1 MVFALFLTLALAA
14 PHGRRLFSQPVPRQ
28 QQRMPITMAAATTPK
43 GSRWSPPPPPVD
55 FMMPAAAAA
64 LPAENRTAELMRTRQ
79 ALLQQVASIDVMLA
93 NERNARRAELTAQY
107 ERALKELDDEVPVR
121 SSMPAGPHDLH
132 SQIAPHVGEIVDEI
146 RRVPHQDIAHQDIDI
161 DVVLNHIDSDGDGVL
176 TRAEVRAATAGAAVG
191 AAIGAVPVTIVG
203 CLAGIFCYLACRWLV
218 GRSRR
223 DWLSGGRSPQHGAM
237 AKAGSASAAA
247 ITGESAVR
255 NRKKQSL
262 ASGRC
267 APTVPTNS
275 AAIAC

>member
-1 MVFALFLTLALAA
+1 MRKLLTAMAVLLALVTLAA

-28 QQRMPITMAAATTPK
+28 QQRMPITMAAATAPK

-64 LPAENRTAELMRTRQ
+64 LPAANRTAELMRTRQ

-107 ERALKELDDEVPVR
+107 ERALKELDDEVPLR

-132 SQIAPHVGEIVDEI
+132 SQIAPHFGEIIDEI
-146 RRVPHQDIAHQDIDI
+146 RRAPHQDVAHQDIDI
-161 DVVLNHIDSDGDGVL
+161 DVVLNHIDSDGDGVV
-176 TRAEVRAATAGAAVG
+176 TRAEVR

-223 DWLSGGRSPQHGAM
+223 DWLSGGRSPQQGAM
-237 AKAGSASAAA
+237 AKAGSPSAAA

-262 ASGRC
+262 ASGRG
-267 APTVPTNS
+267 APPVPTNS

>member
-1 MVFALFLTLALAA
+1 MRNLLTAMAVLLALVTLAA

-28 QQRMPITMAAATTPK
+28 QQRMPITVAAATTPT

-55 FMMPAAAAA
+55 FMITAAAAA
-64 LPAENRTAELMRTRQ
+64 LPAANRTAELMRTRQ

-107 ERALKELDDEVPVR
+107 ERALKELDDEVPLR

-132 SQIAPHVGEIVDEI
+132 SQIAPHVGEIIDDI
-146 RRVPHQDIAHQDIDI
+146 RRVPHQDVAHQDIDI
-161 DVVLNHIDSDGDGVL
+161 DVVLNHIDSDGDGVV
-176 TRAEVRAATAGAAVG
+176 TRAEVR

-223 DWLSGGRSPQHGAM
+223 DWLSGGRSPQQGAM
-237 AKAGSASAAA
+237 AKAGSPSAAA

-262 ASGRC
+262 ASGRG
-267 APTVPTNS
+267 APPVPTNS

>member
-1 MVFALFLTLALAA
+1 MRNLLTAMAVLLALVTLAA

-28 QQRMPITMAAATTPK
+28 QQRMPITMAAATAPK

-64 LPAENRTAELMRTRQ
+64 LPAANRTAELMRTRQ

-107 ERALKELDDEVPVR
+107 ERALKELDDEVPLR

-132 SQIAPHVGEIVDEI
+132 SQIAPHVGEIIDEI
-146 RRVPHQDIAHQDIDI
+146 RRAPHQDVAHQDIDI
-161 DVVLNHIDSDGDGVL
+161 DVVLNHIDSDGDGVV
-176 TRAEVRAATAGAAVG
+176 TRAEVR

-203 CLAGIFCYLACRWLV
+203 CLAGIFCYLACRWLL

-223 DWLSGGRSPQHGAM
+223 DWLSGGRSPQQGAM
-237 AKAGSASAAA
+237 AKAGSPSAAA

-262 ASGRC
+262 ASGRG
-267 APTVPTNS
+267 APPVPTNS

>member
-1 MVFALFLTLALAA
+1 MRKLLTAMAVLLALVTLAA

-28 QQRMPITMAAATTPK
+28 QQRMPITMAAATAPK

-64 LPAENRTAELMRTRQ
+64 LPAANRTAELMRTRQ

-107 ERALKELDDEVPVR
+107 ERALKELDDEVPLR

-132 SQIAPHVGEIVDEI
+132 SQIAPHVGEIIDEI
-146 RRVPHQDIAHQDIDI
+146 RRAPHQDVAHQDIDI
-161 DVVLNHIDSDGDGVL
+161 DVVLNHIDSDGDGVV
-176 TRAEVRAATAGAAVG
+176 TRAEVR

-223 DWLSGGRSPQHGAM
+223 DWLSGGRSPQQGAM
-237 AKAGSASAAA
+237 AKAGSPSAAA

-262 ASGRC
+262 ASGRG
-267 APTVPTNS
+267 APPVPTNS

>member
-1 MVFALFLTLALAA
+1 MRKLLTAMAVLLALVTLAA

-28 QQRMPITMAAATTPK
+28 QQRMPITMAAATAPK

-64 LPAENRTAELMRTRQ
+64 LPAANRTAELMRTRQ
-79 ALLQQVASIDVMLA
+79 ALLQQVASIDDMLA

-107 ERALKELDDEVPVR
+107 ERALKELDDEVPLR
-121 SSMPAGPHDLH
+121 SSKPAGPHDLH
-132 SQIAPHVGEIVDEI
+132 SQIAPHVGEIIDDI
-146 RRVPHQDIAHQDIDI
+146 RRVPHQDVAHQDIDI
-161 DVVLNHIDSDGDGVL
+161 DVVLNHIDSDGDGVV
-176 TRAEVRAATAGAAVG
+176 TRAEVR

-203 CLAGIFCYLACRWLV
+203 CLAGIFCYLACRWLL

-223 DWLSGGRSPQHGAM
+223 DWLSGGRSPQQGAM
-237 AKAGSASAAA
+237 AKAGSPSAAA

-262 ASGRC
+262 ASGRG
-267 APTVPTNS
+267 APPVPTNS

>member
-1 MVFALFLTLALAA
+1 MRNSLSTMADLLALVTLAA

-28 QQRMPITMAAATTPK
+28 QQRMPITMAAATAPK

-64 LPAENRTAELMRTRQ
+64 LPAANRTAELMRTRQ

-107 ERALKELDDEVPVR
+107 ERALKELDDEVPLR

-132 SQIAPHVGEIVDEI
+132 SQIAPHVGEIIDEI
-146 RRVPHQDIAHQDIDI
+146 RRAPHQDVAHQDIDI
-161 DVVLNHIDSDGDGVL
+161 DVVLNHIDSDGDGVV
-176 TRAEVRAATAGAAVG
+176 TRAEVR

-203 CLAGIFCYLACRWLV
+203 CLAGIFCYLACRWLL

-223 DWLSGGRSPQHGAM
+223 DWLSGGRSPQQGAM
-237 AKAGSASAAA
+237 AKAGSPSAAA

-262 ASGRC
+262 ASGRG
-267 APTVPTNS
+267 APPVPTNS

>member
-1 MVFALFLTLALAA
+1 M
-14 PHGRRLFSQPVPRQ
+14 
-28 QQRMPITMAAATTPK
+28 IT
-43 GSRWSPPPPPVD
+43 
-55 FMMPAAAAA
+55 AAAAA
-64 LPAENRTAELMRTRQ
+64 LPAANRTAELMRTRQ
-79 ALLQQVASIDVMLA
+79 ALLQQVASIDDMLA

-107 ERALKELDDEVPVR
+107 ERALKELDDEVPLR

-132 SQIAPHVGEIVDEI
+132 SQIAPHVGEIIDDI
-146 RRVPHQDIAHQDIDI
+146 RRVPHQDVAHQDIDI

-203 CLAGIFCYLACRWLV
+203 CLAGILCYLACRWMV

-223 DWLSGGRSPQHGAM
+223 DWLSGGRSPQQGAM
-237 AKAGSASAAA
+237 AMAGSPSAVA